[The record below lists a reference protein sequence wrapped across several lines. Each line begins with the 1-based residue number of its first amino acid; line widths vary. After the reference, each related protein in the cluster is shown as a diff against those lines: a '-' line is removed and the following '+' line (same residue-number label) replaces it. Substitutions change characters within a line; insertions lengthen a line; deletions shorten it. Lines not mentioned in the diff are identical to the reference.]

1 MKRFFHYKGSL
12 TTPPCTETVLWWVYQ
27 TPIHVLEEDLMPFVR
42 RWIENTEFS
51 AGNGN
56 CRAVCDLVG
65 RKVYDITAE
74 EY

>member
-1 MKRFFHYKGSL
+1 
-12 TTPPCTETVLWWVYQ
+12 
-27 TPIHVLEEDLMPFVR
+27 VLEEDLMPFVR